1 MAATVTEY
9 CTAHSDDTSAEMKQL
24 WDWTYEKFDN
34 MNAGKNTADKM
45 SSPLQGATNKFL
57 AELLKPKR
65 NTQAEIIT
73 LELDEEMIQAAK
85 RNLSHF
91 GIGDRV
97 KLVEGPA
104 QATIPTLTGHFDLIF
119 VDANK
124 DGYQGYV
131 KQILDLK
138 LLSPGGV
145 ILCDNVFARGMTI
158 STEANPSL
166 PQELRPYW
174 TECGKALDRFNK
186 FCKNEPRIDTIM
198 LPVYDGLTLIKWK
211 TNP

>member
-1 MAATVTEY
+1 MA
-9 CTAHSDDTSAEMKQL
+9 
-24 WDWTYEKFDN
+24 WYEGTTD
-34 MNAGKNTADKM
+34 
-45 SSPLQGATNKFL
+45 
-57 AELLKPKR
+57 
-65 NTQAEIIT
+65 TQAEIIT

-104 QATIPTLTGHFDLIF
+104 QATISTLTGHFDLIF

-145 ILCDNVFARGMTI
+145 ILCDNGKAQVIFVLHEIIMLMFYTAVFARGMTI
-158 STEANPSL
+158 STEANPAL
-166 PQELRPYW
+166 PKELRPYW
-174 TECGKALDRFNK
+174 TECGKVLDRFNK

-211 TNP
+211 NNP